1 MFLFVVITA
10 VPLQK
15 LIYKNFFNFDF
26 ASIFYDFK
34 ICVFILPPKTLSLVI
49 AKLLGFNKLGVK
61 LGVMCFAVMVYLCL
75 SILCQ

>member
-15 LIYKNFFNFDF
+15 LIYKNFLNFDF

-34 ICVFILPPKTLSLVI
+34 ICVFILPPKTLSSVI
-49 AKLLGFNKLGVK
+49 AKLLGFNKLGV
-61 LGVMCFAVMVYLCL
+61 MCFAVMVCLCL

>member
-10 VPLQK
+10 VLLQK
-15 LIYKNFFNFDF
+15 LIHKNFFNFDF

-34 ICVFILPPKTLSLVI
+34 IYVFILPPKTLSSVI
-49 AKLLGFNKLGVK
+49 AKLLGFNMIGV
-61 LGVMCFAVMVYLCL
+61 VCFAVMVYLCL